1 MSTAHLQA
9 TDAVMAALRTAPAVA
24 DKIARGR
31 AVPAQLT
38 ADTAAFVRL
47 ARSTGNSLALDGS
60 ATTWHTAPAIEIGA
74 RAAAGEDAHEAVD
87 TVLQAAYTRICAT
100 EPAGGAWEW
109 AEAPEIHWQ
118 IDEADSTVGLVTLV
132 LPITHI
138 TGSNLTPF
146 NT

>member
-60 ATTWHTAPAIEIGA
+60 ATT
-74 RAAAGEDAHEAVD
+74 
-87 TVLQAAYTRICAT
+87 
-100 EPAGGAWEW
+100 
-109 AEAPEIHWQ
+109 
-118 IDEADSTVGLVTLV
+118 
-132 LPITHI
+132 
-138 TGSNLTPF
+138 GSNLFYVTVDAAVDAGASLRRSTSCLKARSAPTPSTT
-146 NT
+146 NSAART